1 MLEEIENAASQ
12 VVGSNL
18 EAANASGIGL
28 ADHPQ
33 PTHQQ
38 IYNQEMPSPRYNQPP
53 HINQDTHGARPAR
66 PSPAFVN
73 AYQGA
78 LPSHSQNLAAGMPQM
93 TTPSSQ
99 RHRYA
104 GPGLSAVQ
112 GVVAGTPRGT
122 PKGAVAPRVN
132 LSGSGSIRQP
142 YLDPGQV
149 PKPST
154 RFTGVTLGA
163 GVPRGHDMPQQG
175 PSGLGASRYAVGG
188 HGSGGYER
196 GTLHAQSNKK

>member
-1 MLEEIENAASQ
+1 M
-12 VVGSNL
+12 
-18 EAANASGIGL
+18 GL
-28 ADHPQ
+28 VDHHQ
-33 PTHQQ
+33 PTQQ
-38 IYNQEMPSPRYNQPP
+38 QMYNQEMPSPRYNQPP
-53 HINQDTHGARPAR
+53 HISPNIHGARPSR

-78 LPSHSQNLAAGMPQM
+78 LPSHNQNLAAGMPQM

-104 GPGLSAVQ
+104 GHGLSAVH

-122 PKGAVAPRVN
+122 PKGAGAPRVN
-132 LSGSGSIRQP
+132 LSGSGRMRQP

-149 PKPST
+149 PKPTT
-154 RFTGVTLGA
+154 RFTGVTLGS
-163 GVPRGHDMPQQG
+163 GIPRGHEG
-175 PSGLGASRYAVGG
+175 PGPVPGGGLGSSRYAVGG

-196 GTLHAQSNKK
+196 GTLHAQSNQE